1 MDKAPPLVRG
11 RKVAILVGDGVDSAI
26 VKVMVGDLANAGQVP
41 ELIGP
46 TAGAVIDSTSKPLPV
61 NRAAPNAPSVIYDAV
76 LIPPGVAEGLMA
88 MPMGQRFIDEAFR
101 HGKPIVAAEDAR
113 ALFELIGLT
122 EAEGLVIG
130 GTKLATQLLD
140 NLAQHRFPRR
150 LSNLAPN

>member
-1 MDKAPPLVRG
+1 M
-11 RKVAILVGDGVDSAI
+11 LVGDGVDSA
-26 VKVMVGDLANAGQVP
+26 VVRAMVGDLAKAGHVP

-46 TAGAVIDSTSKPLPV
+46 TAGAVIDATTKPMPV

-76 LIPPGVAEGLMA
+76 LIPPGVAEGLMV

-113 ALFELIGLT
+113 AVFELLGIAET
-122 EAEGLVIG
+122 EGLVIG
-130 GTKLATQLLD
+130 GTDLATLLLD

-150 LSNLAPN
+150 LSNLLPN